1 MREISKRR
9 RSRGLPILLGLFLGL
24 GAITVWE
31 AASIHA
37 GYSWTSDAGAE
48 GTQRIRIRDGRRQL
62 RIDLRGEV
70 ETTSDERGLARLG
83 PGASLVIEERKRRW
97 RRRLEASPGPDG
109 EPQIAWFVDR
119 KRADFDAEGHEW
131 LARALSE
138 VYRATGLDAERRVA
152 RLLASGGPDGVLAEI
167 GKIPGDGVQRLYF
180 EQLLAQAELGA
191 EDLESVLRRMAREI
205 GSDHEMGKLL
215 AAIPNASLERDATA
229 DAFVAAAGTVG
240 SDHELRRALAAHL
253 ESGDSTFAV
262 CEALLDAAGSIGGDW
277 ELAELLTRAAAACPA
292 DRELPPGY
300 ARALRSIGT
309 DFEQRRALAAA
320 FGRPGLG
327 AEELERLLATATGI
341 GSDFDLAEL
350 LVELAASYPG
360 RLPEATFRAAATLG
374 TDYERRRVLS
384 AVVARPDLDT
394 EVVSQVLE
402 SARGIGSDHEM
413 AQLLLELAER
423 YPLDADLRPAFDRAV
438 ATIGNEY
445 ERQRILAAVAG

>member
-31 AASIHA
+31 AASSV
-37 GYSWTSDAGAE
+37 GYGWTADTVPG
-48 GTQRIRIRDGRRQL
+48 GGHRIRIRDGRWRL
-62 RIDLRGEV
+62 EIDLRGEV
-70 ETTSDERGLARLG
+70 EMTADERGVARLG
-83 PGASLVIEERKRRW
+83 PGASLEIEERRRRE
-97 RRRLEASPGPDG
+97 RRRLEATPGPGG
-109 EPQIAWFVDR
+109 EPRIAWFVNR
-119 KRADFDAEGHEW
+119 KRAPFDAEGRDW
-131 LARALSE
+131 LARVLPRA
-138 VYRATGLDAERRVA
+138 YRATGLDAAGRVG
-152 RLLASGGPDGVLAEI
+152 RLLASGGVDGVLAEI
-167 GKIPGDGVQRLYF
+167 GKIPDDAVQHLYF
-180 EQLLAQAELGA
+180 AQLLAQAELGA
-191 EDLESVLRRMAREI
+191 EDFERVLRRMAREI

-215 AAIPNASLERDATA
+215 AAIPTASLERDATA

-320 FGRPGLG
+320 FERPGLG

-413 AQLLLELAER
+413 AQLLLEVAER
-423 YPLDADLRPAFDRAV
+423 YPPDVDLRPAFDRAV

-445 ERQRILAAVAG
+445 ELQRILAAVAG